1 MTLGCVA
8 LIILAGILGGAG
20 VAGTQGSMTVEQARE
35 RALSFNRSYLS
46 AQEEVVKAQGDIGK
60 ARSGALPSIS
70 FNSRYTRNF
79 KVASAFFTVDGQ
91 TQEFQMGFENNF
103 SAGVSLRQPLWEGGK
118 VFTAYSVAKQ
128 YKKYAE
134 AGTERVSSAV
144 IYNNDLLFYSAI
156 LAKAQLTVL
165 EDALQSHEHNVG
177 VVEKSFSQGLVSR
190 FEVLRAKV
198 ELANLRPQILQA
210 ESDVRLTK
218 KRLMSFLGLDLNEPL
233 ELIEPQDDT
242 SLVRCPTLDD
252 LVSQAIANRPDL
264 YQADLE
270 VDMRGK
276 AVSIARSGYFP
287 SLEAISDYTWQ
298 GQSDEFT
305 LDKNNTTSFTAGL
318 SLSWSIFEGGLTRSE
333 VSRSKAELR
342 QAELNR
348 LDLIDDVRLEVEQA
362 YDRLI
367 QAKQALDS
375 QDETIAQA
383 EEGLHIAAVRF
394 EAGEGTLLEV
404 LSAQTA
410 LSEARAALARALFT
424 FRDARSNLKMATN
437 LEI

>member
-1 MTLGCVA
+1 MA
-8 LIILAGILGGAG
+8 LLAGLLASAG
-20 VAGTQGSMTVEQARE
+20 SIVAQESLTVEQARE

-60 ARSGALPSIS
+60 ARSGALPQIS
-70 FNSRYTRNF
+70 LNSSYTRNLQ
-79 KVASAFFTVDGQ
+79 VASAFFTIDGE
-91 TQEFQMGFENNF
+91 TQELQMGFDNNF
-103 SAGVSLRQPLWEGGK
+103 MAGVSLRQPLWEGGK

-156 LAKAQLTVL
+156 LAESQLTVL
-165 EDALQSHEHNVG
+165 EDALKTLERNVE

-198 ELANLRPQILQA
+198 ELANLRPLILQA
-210 ESDVRLTK
+210 ESNVRLTQ
-218 KRLMSFLGLDLNEPL
+218 KRLMSFLGLDLDQPL
-233 ELIEPQDDT
+233 ELMEPQDDT
-242 SLVRCPTLDD
+242 SLTRCPGLNE
-252 LVSQAIANRPDL
+252 LVDEAIKNRPDL
-264 YQADLE
+264 YQAGLE

-276 AVSIARSGYFP
+276 AVSIARAGYFP
-287 SLEAISDYTWQ
+287 SLAAVSDYTWQ

-318 SLSWSIFEGGLTRSE
+318 TLSWPIFDGGLTRGA
-333 VSRSKAELR
+333 VGRSKAELR

-348 LDLIDDVRLEVEQA
+348 LDLIDGVRLEVEQA

-367 QAKQALDS
+367 QAKEALDS

-383 EEGLHIAAVRF
+383 EEGLHIASVRL

-410 LSEARAALARALFT
+410 LSEARAALAGALFT